1 MQPPARQAAQPQSP
15 PARQATQP
23 QSPPPGPATQP
34 QSPPPRSATQP
45 QSPPAPAAKRA
56 TPTRTAAAR
65 NGTADQAGAA
75 PVPRAADN
83 PPASAALQAPVAPA
97 VPVTAPPKPPRK
109 PLEALS
115 LSARRPPLGDPLPL
129 DGGSQG
135 PAADGPDVALAAP
148 EPALPKADAP
158 PEPEPDP
165 YAAVPMLWQLPSV
178 IRSKLPEL
186 SMSVHVYS
194 PEAAGRFVIVDRKK
208 YREGDVVTGG
218 VKLEA
223 IVADGI
229 VLDYQGR
236 RYRIAN

>member
-1 MQPPARQAAQPQSP
+1 M
-15 PARQATQP
+15 
-23 QSPPPGPATQP
+23 
-34 QSPPPRSATQP
+34 
-45 QSPPAPAAKRA
+45 
-56 TPTRTAAAR
+56 
-65 NGTADQAGAA
+65 
-75 PVPRAADN
+75 
-83 PPASAALQAPVAPA
+83 
-97 VPVTAPPKPPRK
+97 
-109 PLEALS
+109 
-115 LSARRPPLGDPLPL
+115 GDPLPL

-194 PEAAGRFVIVDRKK
+194 PEAAGRFVIVDRNK
-208 YREGDVVTGG
+208 YREGDVLNGG
-218 VKLEA
+218 VKIEA

-236 RYRIAN
+236 RYRIGN